1 MILSMASE
9 EERAA
14 QHRHRHKQRIV
25 RGIDDELV
33 AEFDAAAASAGS
45 NRSAVTK
52 TLWEWYARREGA
64 ELPGRPGREKPP
76 PR

>member
-14 QHRHRHKQRIV
+14 QHRHAHKQRIL

-52 TLWEWYARREGA
+52 AFWAWYVRHEGA
-64 ELPGRPGREKPP
+64 ELPERPGG
-76 PR
+76 